1 MLRPALAIGGVLFFM
16 TLGIAFIS
24 FAIGIRRAVMTRGN
38 CFAGYQVVMGLGM
51 IGGVVFI
58 LLALGLANESW
69 LHI

>member
-1 MLRPALAIGGVLFFM
+1 
-16 TLGIAFIS
+16 
-24 FAIGIRRAVMTRGN
+24 
-38 CFAGYQVVMGLGM
+38 VVMGLGM